1 MMNLEDDLREF
12 IELLNALKVRYI
24 VVGAF
29 AVAYHGYPRYTG
41 DIDLFI
47 ERSSENAQAIVNAI
61 QQFGFG
67 DLGLSTENFLQEDRV
82 IQLGVAPNRIDL
94 LTFLSGVEFQE
105 AWITRVQGEI
115 AGLSVPIIS
124 KELLKKNK
132 AASGRSQDKADL
144 EYL

>member
-1 MMNLEDDLREF
+1 MTNLEDDLREF
-12 IELLNALKVRYI
+12 VELLNALKVRYI

-29 AVAYHGYPRYTG
+29 ALAYHGYPRYTG

-47 ERSSENAQAIVNAI
+47 ERSAENAQVLLQAL

-67 DLGLSTENFLQEDRV
+67 DSGLSSEDFLQEDQV

-105 AWITRVQGEI
+105 AWATAIQGEI
-115 AGLSVPIIS
+115 AGLSVPLIS

-132 AASGRSQDKADL
+132 AATGRSQDIADL
-144 EYL
+144 EHL

>member
-1 MMNLEDDLREF
+1 MTNLEDDLREF
-12 IELLNALKVRYI
+12 VELLNALKVRYI

-29 AVAYHGYPRYTG
+29 ALAYHGYPRYTG
-41 DIDLFI
+41 DIDLFV
-47 ERSSENAQAIVNAI
+47 ERSAENAQALLSAI

-67 DLGLSTENFLQEDRV
+67 DLGLTPEDFLKEDQI

-105 AWITRVQGEI
+105 AWATRIQGEI
-115 AGLSVPIIS
+115 AGLSVSLIS

-132 AASGRSQDKADL
+132 AATGRSQDIADL
-144 EYL
+144 EHL